1 MYTHYHFVAI
11 ARDKHTQKLIAWHD
25 VSSRSVKTTH
35 HTAFLAAS
43 IAVSVEIL
51 GIHKLS
57 TISPEWSSLVQKD
70 HYFADIEPIKNH
82 TAFFK
87 RAMKR

>member
-35 HTAFLAAS
+35 HTAFLEAS
-43 IAVSVEIL
+43 IAKSVELL
-51 GIHKLS
+51 GLHKLT

-70 HYFADIEPIKNH
+70 HYFTDIEPITD
-82 TAFFK
+82 TAEFFK
-87 RAMKR
+87 RAA